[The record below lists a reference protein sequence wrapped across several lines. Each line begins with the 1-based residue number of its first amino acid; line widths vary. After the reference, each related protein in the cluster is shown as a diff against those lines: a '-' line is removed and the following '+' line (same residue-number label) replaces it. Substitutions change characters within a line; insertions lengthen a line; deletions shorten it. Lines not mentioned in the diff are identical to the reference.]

1 MSERFNKH
9 LRIRLS
15 EIQMSRILNAIQIT
29 NGRRG
34 LSQWVRDAIEV
45 KLVGREK
52 PRSGKEN

>member
-1 MSERFNKH
+1 MPERFTKH
-9 LRIRLS
+9 LRLRLT
-15 EIQMSRILNAIQIT
+15 EIQMRRILNAIETT
-29 NGRRG
+29 NGRTG